1 MSAASGN
8 LDTLMGPENAASEQA
23 DDAPGSLA
31 SAGGHRGGSAAPAE
45 EPERSRTVGP
55 TVPKSLLNATSYLS
69 KPDAAKLA
77 EAYAFAEEHHR
88 GMLRRSGEPFIN
100 HPVAVTEIL
109 AEMNLDISALMAGL
123 LHDTV
128 EDTSATF
135 EAIEERFGETVSR
148 IVEGETKISKLAVRV
163 YENEQA
169 ENLRQMLLAMT
180 SDVRIILVKLADR
193 LHNMRTLRFMPP
205 HKQLSISE
213 ETIEIFAPLA
223 NRLGI
228 NHIKNELEDIAF
240 RYLEPERYLQLQR
253 QVRMRQSEREAYVKK
268 SIKLLEE
275 RLRQEGLKFELSG
288 RSKHLYS
295 IHRKML
301 RDHRNLDQI
310 FDLMA
315 IRAVLD
321 PGEGDQALPN
331 EEAEKAVCYRALG
344 IVHSLWTPIPGRFK
358 DYVAVPK
365 PNGYQSLHTT
375 VIGLLGQPIE
385 VQIRTRHMHEVAE
398 FGVAAHWAY
407 KEGVEETAEIQK
419 RLDWM
424 KQLLEVDTSS
434 EDADAFVD
442 AVKTDL
448 LSERVLVFTPAGDVV
463 NLPRGST
470 PIDFAYHVHTEIGH
484 RCIGARVN
492 GEIVPLN
499 HELATGDRVEVLT
512 NRSSQYGP
520 SQDWLNIVV
529 TRGAKQKIKHYFR
542 AQARTMQLDSGRRSL
557 ERALRRR
564 SLPVA
569 KLTSRAKLE
578 EVAKQLINA
587 EGVDELLLAIDASRV
602 SAKAVVEALVPDL
615 VKERRPSPAAEAP
628 KKSVS
633 GVYVDGLDAPANLA
647 RCCSPVRGDDVIG
660 YITRGR
666 GISVHR
672 VDCPNVKH
680 LMLTEQDRFVQVT
693 WDAPAGEVFAVDFEV
708 LGIDRPGLLKD
719 VLDVISGMNKSAS
732 RVAADVQGA
741 MRARIMFRVDVKD
754 QAEIEFIKESVGRIA
769 DVTRV
774 YRSRPGLKA

>member
-1 MSAASGN
+1 MVV
-8 LDTLMGPENAASEQA
+8 TLP
-23 DDAPGSLA
+23 DSLK
-31 SAGGHRGGSAAPAE
+31 E
-45 EPERSRTVGP
+45 
-55 TVPKSLLNATSYLS
+55 ATSYLS
-69 KPDAAKLA
+69 PEDAAVVA
-77 EAYAFAEEHHR
+77 EAYAFAEEAHR
-88 GMLRRSGEPFIN
+88 GMKRRSGEPYII
-100 HPVAVTEIL
+100 HPIAVTEIL
-109 AEMNLDISALMAGL
+109 AEMNLDVAALIAGL

-128 EDTSATF
+128 EDTDVTF
-135 EAIEERFGETVSR
+135 EQIEERFGPTVR
-148 IVEGETKISKLAVRV
+148 TIVEGETKISKLAVRV

-180 SDVRIILVKLADR
+180 NDVRIILVKLADR
-193 LHNMRTLRFMPP
+193 LHNMRTLEFMPP
-205 HKQLSISE
+205 HRQLAISE
-213 ETIEIFAPLA
+213 ETLEIFAPLA
-223 NRLGI
+223 HRLGI

-240 RYLEPERYLQLQR
+240 RYLDPERYRLLQR
-253 QVRMRQSEREAYVKK
+253 QVRMRHVEREDYVQR
-268 SIKLLEE
+268 SIEMLEE
-275 RLRQEGLKFELSG
+275 RLTQEGLRFELSG

-295 IHRKML
+295 IHRKME
-301 RDHRNLDQI
+301 RDKRNLDQI

-315 IRAVLD
+315 IRAILD
-321 PGEGDQALPN
+321 PEPSGNGMARED
-331 EEAEKAVCYRALG
+331 AEKAVCYRALG

-385 VQIRTRHMHEVAE
+385 VQIRTRSMHEVAE

-407 KEGVEETAEIQK
+407 KEGVVDTDEVQK

-424 KQLLEVDTSS
+424 KQLLEVDTTAD
-434 EDADAFVD
+434 DADSFVD

-470 PIDFAYHVHTEIGH
+470 PIDFAYHVHTEVGH

-499 HELATGDRVEVLT
+499 HELATGDRVEILT

-529 TRGAKQKIKHYFR
+529 TRGARQKIKHYFR
-542 AQARTMQLDSGRRSL
+542 TQARQEQLESGRRSL

-569 KLTSRAKLE
+569 KLTTKAKLQ
-578 EVAKQLINA
+578 EVADK
-587 EGVDELLLAIDASRV
+587 LLHSDSPDDLFLAIESQRL
-602 SAKAVVEALVPDL
+602 SPKHVVEALVPEL
-615 VKERRPSPAAEAP
+615 ATERRKSPVHEAP

-633 GVYVDGLDAPANLA
+633 GVFVDGLDAPANLA
-647 RCCSPVRGDDVIG
+647 KCCSPVRGDDVIG
-660 YITRGR
+660 YVTRGR

-680 LMLTEQDRFVQVT
+680 LMLTEHDRFVQVT
-693 WDAPAGEVFAVDFEV
+693 WDAPSGEVFPVDFEV
-708 LGIDRPGLLKD
+708 IGIDRPGLLKD
-719 VLDVISGMNKSAS
+719 VLDVISDMNKSAS
-732 RVAADVQGA
+732 RVAADVQSA

-754 QAEIEFIKESVGRIA
+754 HAEIEFIKESVGRIA

-774 YRSRPGLKA
+774 YRTKPGWKA

>member
-1 MSAASGN
+1 MVV
-8 LDTLMGPENAASEQA
+8 TLP
-23 DDAPGSLA
+23 DSLK
-31 SAGGHRGGSAAPAE
+31 E
-45 EPERSRTVGP
+45 
-55 TVPKSLLNATSYLS
+55 ATSYLS
-69 KPDAAKLA
+69 PEDAAVVA
-77 EAYAFAEEHHR
+77 EAYAFAEEAHR
-88 GMLRRSGEPFIN
+88 GMKRRSGEPYII
-100 HPVAVTEIL
+100 HPIAVTEIL
-109 AEMNLDISALMAGL
+109 AEMNLDVAALIAGL

-128 EDTSATF
+128 EDTDVTF
-135 EAIEERFGETVSR
+135 EQIEERFGPTVR
-148 IVEGETKISKLAVRV
+148 TIVEGETKISKLAVRV

-180 SDVRIILVKLADR
+180 NDVRIILVKLADR
-193 LHNMRTLRFMPP
+193 LHNMRTLEFMPA
-205 HKQLSISE
+205 HRQLAISE
-213 ETIEIFAPLA
+213 ETLEIFAPLA
-223 NRLGI
+223 HRLGI

-240 RYLEPERYLQLQR
+240 RYLDPERYRLLQR
-253 QVRMRQSEREAYVKK
+253 QVRMRHVEREDYVQR
-268 SIKLLEE
+268 SIRMLEE
-275 RLRQEGLKFELSG
+275 RLTQEGLRFELSG

-295 IHRKML
+295 IHRKME
-301 RDHRNLDQI
+301 RDKRNLDQI

-315 IRAVLD
+315 IRAILD
-321 PGEGDQALPN
+321 PEPSGNGMARED
-331 EEAEKAVCYRALG
+331 AEKAVCYRALG

-385 VQIRTRHMHEVAE
+385 VQIRTRSMHEVAE

-407 KEGVEETAEIQK
+407 KEGVVDTDEVQK

-424 KQLLEVDTSS
+424 KQLLEVDTTAD
-434 EDADAFVD
+434 DADSFVD

-470 PIDFAYHVHTEIGH
+470 PIDFAYHVHTEVGH

-499 HELATGDRVEVLT
+499 HELATGDRVEILT

-529 TRGAKQKIKHYFR
+529 TRGARQKIKHYFR
-542 AQARTMQLDSGRRSL
+542 TQARQEQLESGRRSL

-569 KLTSRAKLE
+569 KLTTKAKLQ
-578 EVAKQLINA
+578 EVADK
-587 EGVDELLLAIDASRV
+587 LLHSDSPDDLFLAIESQRL
-602 SAKAVVEALVPDL
+602 SPKHVVEALVPEL
-615 VKERRPSPAAEAP
+615 ATERRKSPVHEAP

-633 GVYVDGLDAPANLA
+633 GVFVDGLDAPANLA
-647 RCCSPVRGDDVIG
+647 KCCSPVRGDDVIG
-660 YITRGR
+660 YVTRGR

-680 LMLTEQDRFVQVT
+680 LMLTEHDRFVQVT
-693 WDAPAGEVFAVDFEV
+693 WDAPSGEVFPVDFEV
-708 LGIDRPGLLKD
+708 IGIDRPGLLKD
-719 VLDVISGMNKSAS
+719 VLDVISDMNKSAS
-732 RVAADVQGA
+732 RVAADVQSA

-754 QAEIEFIKESVGRIA
+754 HAEIEFIKESVGRIA

-774 YRSRPGLKA
+774 YRTKP

>member
-1 MSAASGN
+1 MA
-8 LDTLMGPENAASEQA
+8 LENAASQPA
-23 DDAPGSLA
+23 TDAA
-31 SAGGHRGGSAAPAE
+31 RAP
-45 EPERSRTVGP
+45 TVGP
-55 TVPKSLLNATSYLS
+55 AVPRSLAAATSYLS
-69 KPDAAKLA
+69 KHDAERLA

-109 AEMNLDISALMAGL
+109 AEMHLDISALMAGL

-135 EAIEERFGETVSR
+135 EEIEEKFGETVRR

-180 SDVRIILVKLADR
+180 GDVRIILVKLADR

-223 NRLGI
+223 HRLGI

-321 PGEGDQALPN
+321 PGENDLGGGSGGVGPAMPN

-398 FGVAAHWAY
+398 YGVAAHWAY
-407 KEGVEETAEIQK
+407 KEGVEDTAEVQK

-448 LSERVLVFTPAGDVV
+448 LAERVLVFTPAGDVV

-470 PIDFAYHVHTEIGH
+470 PIDFAYHVHTEVGH

-499 HELATGDRVEVLT
+499 HELATGDRIEVLT

-542 AQARTMQLDSGRRSL
+542 AQARTMQLESGRRSL

-564 SLPVA
+564 SLAVA
-569 KLTSRAKLE
+569 KLTTRSKLE

-587 EGVDELLLAIDASRV
+587 DSVDELLLAIDAGRL

-615 VKERRPSPAAEAP
+615 VKERRPTPAADAP

-708 LGIDRPGLLKD
+708 LGVDRPGLLKD

-754 QAEIEFIKESVGRIA
+754 QAEIEFIKESVARIA

>member
-1 MSAASGN
+1 MVV
-8 LDTLMGPENAASEQA
+8 TLP
-23 DDAPGSLA
+23 DSLK
-31 SAGGHRGGSAAPAE
+31 E
-45 EPERSRTVGP
+45 
-55 TVPKSLLNATSYLS
+55 ATSYLS
-69 KPDAAKLA
+69 PEDAAVVA
-77 EAYAFAEEHHR
+77 EAYAFAEEAHR
-88 GMLRRSGEPFIN
+88 GMKRRSGEPYII
-100 HPVAVTEIL
+100 HPIAVTEIL
-109 AEMNLDISALMAGL
+109 AEMNLDVAALIAGL

-128 EDTSATF
+128 EDTDVTF
-135 EAIEERFGETVSR
+135 EQIEERFGPTVR
-148 IVEGETKISKLAVRV
+148 TIVEGETKISKLAVRV

-180 SDVRIILVKLADR
+180 NDVRIILVKLADR
-193 LHNMRTLRFMPP
+193 LHNMRTLEFMPA
-205 HKQLSISE
+205 HRQLAISE
-213 ETIEIFAPLA
+213 ETLEIFAPLA
-223 NRLGI
+223 HRLGI

-240 RYLEPERYLQLQR
+240 RYLDPERYRLLQR
-253 QVRMRQSEREAYVKK
+253 QVRMRHVEREDYVQR
-268 SIKLLEE
+268 SIRMLEE
-275 RLRQEGLKFELSG
+275 RLTQEGLRFELSG

-295 IHRKML
+295 IHRKME
-301 RDHRNLDQI
+301 RDKRNLDQI

-315 IRAVLD
+315 IRAILD
-321 PGEGDQALPN
+321 PEPSGNGMARED
-331 EEAEKAVCYRALG
+331 AEKAVCYRALG

-385 VQIRTRHMHEVAE
+385 VQIRTRSMHEVAE

-407 KEGVEETAEIQK
+407 KEGVVDTDEVQK

-424 KQLLEVDTSS
+424 KQLLEVDTTAD
-434 EDADAFVD
+434 DADSFVD

-470 PIDFAYHVHTEIGH
+470 PIDFAYHVHTEVGH

-499 HELATGDRVEVLT
+499 HELATGDRVEILT

-529 TRGAKQKIKHYFR
+529 TRGARQKIKHYFR
-542 AQARTMQLDSGRRSL
+542 TQARQEQLESGRRSL

-569 KLTSRAKLE
+569 KLTTKAKLQ
-578 EVAKQLINA
+578 EVADK
-587 EGVDELLLAIDASRV
+587 LLHSDSPDDLFLAIESQRL
-602 SAKAVVEALVPDL
+602 SPKHVVEALVPEL
-615 VKERRPSPAAEAP
+615 ATERRKSPVHEAP

-633 GVYVDGLDAPANLA
+633 GVFVDGLDAPANLA
-647 RCCSPVRGDDVIG
+647 KCCSPVRGDDVIG
-660 YITRGR
+660 YVTRGR

-680 LMLTEQDRFVQVT
+680 LMLTEHDRFVQVT
-693 WDAPAGEVFAVDFEV
+693 WDAPSGEVFPVDFEV
-708 LGIDRPGLLKD
+708 IGIDRPGLLKD
-719 VLDVISGMNKSAS
+719 VLDVISDMNKSAS
-732 RVAADVQGA
+732 RVAADVQSA

-754 QAEIEFIKESVGRIA
+754 HAEIEFIKESVGRIA

-774 YRSRPGLKA
+774 YRTKPGWKA

>member
-1 MSAASGN
+1 M
-8 LDTLMGPENAASEQA
+8 
-23 DDAPGSLA
+23 
-31 SAGGHRGGSAAPAE
+31 
-45 EPERSRTVGP
+45 P
-55 TVPKSLLNATSYLS
+55 TAVPQSLLKATSYLA
-69 KPDAAKLA
+69 PADAAKLA
-77 EAYAFAEEHHR
+77 EAYEFAEEMHR
-88 GMLRRSGEPFIN
+88 GMVRRSGEPFII

-109 AEMNLDISALMAGL
+109 AEMHLDSAALMAGL

-128 EDTSATF
+128 EDTPATF
-135 EAIEERFGETVSR
+135 EQVEAKFGETVRR

-180 SDVRIILVKLADR
+180 TDVRIILVKLADR

-213 ETIEIFAPLA
+213 ETLEIFAPLA
-223 NRLGI
+223 HRLGI

-268 SIKLLEE
+268 SIKLLEG
-275 RLRQEGLKFELSG
+275 RLVHEGLTFELSG

-295 IHRKML
+295 IHRKMQ

-315 IRAVLD
+315 IRAILD
-321 PGEGDQALPN
+321 PEPTTNGMAGDD
-331 EEAEKAVCYRALG
+331 AEKAVCYRALG

-385 VQIRTRHMHEVAE
+385 VQIRTRRMHEVAE

-407 KEGVEETAEIQK
+407 KEGVTDVEEVQR

-424 KQLLEVDTSS
+424 KQLLDVDTSS
-434 EDADAFVD
+434 EDAGAFLD
-442 AVKTDL
+442 AVKTDIF
-448 LSERVLVFTPAGDVV
+448 SERVLVFTPAGDVV

-470 PIDFAYHVHTEIGH
+470 PIDFAYHVHTEVGH

-520 SQDWLNIVV
+520 SADWLNIVV

-542 AQARTMQLDSGRRSL
+542 AQARQMQLESGKRSL

-569 KLTSRAKLE
+569 KLMSRAKLE
-578 EVAKQLINA
+578 EVAKKLLN
-587 EGVDELLLAIDASRV
+587 VDNTEELLLALESGRL
-602 SAKAVVEALVPDL
+602 SAKHVVEALVPDL
-615 VKERRPSPAAEAP
+615 VKERRPSPSSEAP
-628 KKSVS
+628 RRSVS

-680 LMLTEQDRFVQVT
+680 LMLTDHDRFVQVM

-708 LGIDRPGLLKD
+708 IGMDRPGLLKD
-719 VLDVISGMNKSAS
+719 VLDVISGMNKSAN

-754 QAEIEFIKESVGRIA
+754 QAEIEFIKEGVARIA

-774 YRSRPGLKA
+774 YRSKPGLKA

>member
-1 MSAASGN
+1 MAASV
-8 LDTLMGPENAASEQA
+8 P
-23 DDAPGSLA
+23 AP
-31 SAGGHRGGSAAPAE
+31 
-45 EPERSRTVGP
+45 
-55 TVPKSLLNATSYLS
+55 VPKSLLAATSYLAP
-69 KPDAAKLA
+69 PDAAKLA
-77 EAYAFAEEHHR
+77 EAYAFAEEMHR
-88 GMLRRSGEPFIN
+88 GMLRRSGEPFIT

-109 AEMNLDISALMAGL
+109 AEMKLDGSALIAGL

-128 EDTSATF
+128 EDTPATF
-135 EAIEERFGETVSR
+135 EQVEERFGEVVRR

-213 ETIEIFAPLA
+213 ETLEIFAPLA
-223 NRLGI
+223 HRLGI

-268 SIKLLEE
+268 SIKLLEG
-275 RLRQEGLKFELSG
+275 RLTQEGLTFELSG

-315 IRAVLD
+315 IRAILD
-321 PGEGDQALPN
+321 PEPN
-331 EEAEKAVCYRALG
+331 GHGLAQEDNEKAVCYRALG

-375 VIGLLGQPIE
+375 VIGLQGQPIE
-385 VQIRTRHMHEVAE
+385 VQIRTRRMHEVAE
-398 FGVAAHWAY
+398 YGVAAHWAY
-407 KEGVEETAEIQK
+407 KEGMTDKAEVQR

-434 EDADAFVD
+434 EDAGAFMD
-442 AVKTDL
+442 AVKTDIF
-448 LSERVLVFTPAGDVV
+448 SERVLVFTPAGDVV

-470 PIDFAYHVHTEIGH
+470 PIDFAYHVHTEVGH

-499 HELATGDRVEVLT
+499 HELTTGDRVEVLT

-520 SQDWLNIVV
+520 SADWLNIVV

-542 AQARTMQLDSGRRSL
+542 AQARQMQLEGGKRAL

-569 KLTSRAKLE
+569 KLTTRAKLE
-578 EVAKQLINA
+578 EVAKQLVNV
-587 EGVDELLLAIDASRV
+587 ENVEELLLAIDAGRV
-602 SAKAVVEALVPDL
+602 APKRVVEALVPDL
-615 VKERRPSPAAEAP
+615 VQERKPSPAAEAP

-647 RCCSPVRGDDVIG
+647 RCCSPVRGDDVVG

-666 GISVHR
+666 GITVHR

-680 LMLTEQDRFVQVT
+680 LMLSEHDRFVQVM
-693 WDAPAGEVFAVDFEV
+693 WDAPSGEVFPVDFEV
-708 LGIDRPGLLKD
+708 IAIDRPGLLKD

-732 RVAADVQGA
+732 RVAADVQSA

-774 YRSRPGLKA
+774 YRSRPGIKA

>member
-1 MSAASGN
+1 MV
-8 LDTLMGPENAASEQA
+8 
-23 DDAPGSLA
+23 
-31 SAGGHRGGSAAPAE
+31 
-45 EPERSRTVGP
+45 TV
-55 TVPKSLLNATSYLS
+55 VPKSLLAATDYLA
-69 KPDAAKLA
+69 PQDAAKLA
-77 EAYAFAEEHHR
+77 AAYEFAEEMHR
-88 GMLRRSGEPFIN
+88 GMLRRSGEPFIT

-109 AEMNLDISALMAGL
+109 AEMRLDISALMAGL

-128 EDTSATF
+128 EDTPATF
-135 EAIEERFGETVSR
+135 EQVEEKFGETVRR

-180 SDVRIILVKLADR
+180 SDARIILVKLADR

-205 HKQLSISE
+205 HKQLSIAE
-213 ETIEIFAPLA
+213 ETLEIFAPLA

-228 NHIKNELEDIAF
+228 NHIKSELEDISF

-253 QVRMRQSEREAYVKK
+253 QVRMRQSERESYVKQ
-268 SIKLLEE
+268 SIKLLDG
-275 RLRQEGLKFELSG
+275 RLEQEGLKFELSG

-295 IHRKML
+295 IHRKMQ

-315 IRAVLD
+315 IRTILD
-321 PGEGDQALPN
+321 PEPN
-331 EEAEKAVCYRALG
+331 GSDMPSEEAEKAACYRALG

-385 VQIRTRHMHEVAE
+385 VQIRTRRMHEVAE

-407 KEGVEETAEIQK
+407 KEGVTDTAEIQR
-419 RLDWM
+419 RLGWM
-424 KQLLEVDTSS
+424 KQLFEVDTSS
-434 EDADAFVD
+434 DDADSFIE
-442 AVKTDL
+442 AVKTDFF
-448 LSERVLVFTPAGDVV
+448 SERVLVFTPAGDVV

-470 PIDFAYHVHTEIGH
+470 PIDFAYHVHTEVGH

-499 HELATGDRVEVLT
+499 HELTTGDRVEVLT

-520 SQDWLNIVV
+520 SADWVNIVV

-542 AQARTMQLDSGRRSL
+542 AQARQMQLESGRRSL

-569 KLTSRAKLE
+569 KLTTRAKLE
-578 EVAKQLINA
+578 EAAKQLLKVDNT
-587 EGVDELLLAIDASRV
+587 DELLLALESGRL
-602 SAKAVVEALVPDL
+602 SPKSVVEALAPDL
-615 VKERRPSPAAEAP
+615 VQERRPSPASEAP
-628 KKSVS
+628 KKGVS

-647 RCCSPVRGDDVIG
+647 KCCSPVRGDDVVG
-660 YITRGR
+660 YVTRGR

-680 LMLTEQDRFVQVT
+680 LMLTDSDRFVQVT
-693 WDAPAGEVFAVDFEV
+693 WDSPSGEVFQVDFEV
-708 LGIDRPGLLKD
+708 IGVDRPGLLKD
-719 VLDVISGMNKSAS
+719 VLDVINGMNKSAS
-732 RVAADVQGA
+732 RVAADVQSA

-754 QAEIEFIKESVGRIA
+754 HSEIEFIKDNVGRIA

-774 YRSRPGLKA
+774 YRSKPGWKA

>member
-1 MSAASGN
+1 MVM
-8 LDTLMGPENAASEQA
+8 TIPE
-23 DDAPGSLA
+23 SLKA
-31 SAGGHRGGSAAPAE
+31 
-45 EPERSRTVGP
+45 
-55 TVPKSLLNATSYLS
+55 ATSYLS
-69 KPDAAKLA
+69 AEDAARVA
-77 EAYAFAEEHHR
+77 EGYAFAEEAHR
-88 GMLRRSGEPFIN
+88 GMKRKSGEPYII

-109 AEMNLDISALMAGL
+109 AEMNLDVAALLAGL

-128 EDTSATF
+128 EDTDVTF
-135 EAIEERFGETVSR
+135 EQIEERFGPTVRR

-180 SDVRIILVKLADR
+180 NDVRIILVKLADR
-193 LHNMRTLRFMPP
+193 LHNMRTLEFMPA
-205 HKQLSISE
+205 HKQEAISE

-223 NRLGI
+223 HRLGI

-240 RYLEPERYLQLQR
+240 RYLDPERYEQLQK
-253 QVRMRQSEREAYVKK
+253 QVRLHHVEREDYVQR
-268 SIKLLEE
+268 SIQLLDE
-275 RLRQEGLKFELSG
+275 RLKQEGLRFELSG

-295 IHRKML
+295 IARKME

-315 IRAVLD
+315 IRAILD
-321 PGEGDQALPN
+321 PQTGGNGLAR

-385 VQIRTRHMHEVAE
+385 VQIRTRSMHEVAE

-407 KEGVEETAEIQK
+407 KEGVDDADEVQR

-424 KQLLEVDTSS
+424 KQLVDVDTAS
-434 EDADAFVD
+434 ENADAFVD
-442 AVKTDL
+442 AIKTDL
-448 LSERVLVFTPAGDVV
+448 LSARVLVFTPAGDVV

-499 HELATGDRVEVLT
+499 YELATGDRVEVLT

-520 SQDWLNIVV
+520 SHDWINIAA
-529 TRGAKQKIKHYFR
+529 TRGARQKIKHYFR
-542 AQARTMQLDSGRRSL
+542 MQARTAQLESGRRSL

-569 KLTSRAKLE
+569 KLTTKAKLE

-587 EGVDELLLAIDASRV
+587 DNQDELFLAIESQRLAT
-602 SAKAVVEALVPDL
+602 KHVVEALVPEM
-615 VKERRPSPAAEAP
+615 VTERRKSPVIEAP
-628 KKSVS
+628 KKSIS

-647 RCCSPVRGDDVIG
+647 RCCAPVRGDDVIG
-660 YITRGR
+660 YVTRGR

-680 LMLTEQDRFVQVT
+680 LMLHENDRFVNVT
-693 WDAPAGEVFAVDFEV
+693 WDTPSGEVFPVDFEV
-708 LGIDRPGLLKD
+708 VGIDRPGLLKD
-719 VLDVISGMNKSAS
+719 VLDVISDMNKSAS
-732 RVAADVQGA
+732 RVAADVHSA
-741 MRARIMFRVDVKD
+741 MEARIMFRVDVKD
-754 QAEIEFIKESVGRIA
+754 HAEIEFIKARVASIA
-769 DVTRV
+769 DVDRV
-774 YRSRPGLKA
+774 YRSKPGWKA

>member
-1 MSAASGN
+1 MAASV
-8 LDTLMGPENAASEQA
+8 P
-23 DDAPGSLA
+23 AP
-31 SAGGHRGGSAAPAE
+31 
-45 EPERSRTVGP
+45 
-55 TVPKSLLNATSYLS
+55 VPKSLLAATSYLAP
-69 KPDAAKLA
+69 PDAAKLA
-77 EAYAFAEEHHR
+77 EAYAFAEEMHR
-88 GMLRRSGEPFIN
+88 GMLRRSGEPFIT

-109 AEMNLDISALMAGL
+109 AEMKLDGSALIAGL

-128 EDTSATF
+128 EDTPATF
-135 EAIEERFGETVSR
+135 EQVEERFGEVVRR

-213 ETIEIFAPLA
+213 ETLEIFAPLA
-223 NRLGI
+223 HRLGI

-268 SIKLLEE
+268 SIKLLEG
-275 RLRQEGLKFELSG
+275 RLTQEGLTFELSG

-315 IRAVLD
+315 IRAILD
-321 PGEGDQALPN
+321 PEPN
-331 EEAEKAVCYRALG
+331 GHGLAQEDNEKAVCYRALG

-375 VIGLLGQPIE
+375 VIGLQGQPIE
-385 VQIRTRHMHEVAE
+385 VQIRTRRMHEVAE
-398 FGVAAHWAY
+398 YGVAAHWAY
-407 KEGVEETAEIQK
+407 KEGMTDKAEVQR

-434 EDADAFVD
+434 EDAGAFVD
-442 AVKTDL
+442 AVKTDIF
-448 LSERVLVFTPAGDVV
+448 SERVLVFTPAGDVV

-470 PIDFAYHVHTEIGH
+470 PIDFAYHVHTEVGH

-499 HELATGDRVEVLT
+499 HELTTGDRVEVLT

-520 SQDWLNIVV
+520 SADWLNIVV

-542 AQARTMQLDSGRRSL
+542 AQARQMQLEGGKRAL

-569 KLTSRAKLE
+569 KLTTRAKLE
-578 EVAKQLINA
+578 EVAKQLVNV
-587 EGVDELLLAIDASRV
+587 ENVEELLLAIDAGRV
-602 SAKAVVEALVPDL
+602 APKRVVEALVPDL
-615 VKERRPSPAAEAP
+615 VQERKPSPAAEAP

-647 RCCSPVRGDDVIG
+647 RCCSPVRGDDVVG

-666 GISVHR
+666 GITVHR

-680 LMLTEQDRFVQVT
+680 LMLSEHDRFVQVM
-693 WDAPAGEVFAVDFEV
+693 WDAPSGEVFPVDFEV
-708 LGIDRPGLLKD
+708 IAIDRPGLLKD

-732 RVAADVQGA
+732 RVAADVQSA

-774 YRSRPGLKA
+774 YRSRPGIKA

>member
-1 MSAASGN
+1 MAASV
-8 LDTLMGPENAASEQA
+8 P
-23 DDAPGSLA
+23 AP
-31 SAGGHRGGSAAPAE
+31 
-45 EPERSRTVGP
+45 
-55 TVPKSLLNATSYLS
+55 VPKSLLAATSYLAP
-69 KPDAAKLA
+69 PDAAKLA
-77 EAYAFAEEHHR
+77 EAYAFAEEMHR
-88 GMLRRSGEPFIN
+88 GMLRRSGEPFIT

-109 AEMNLDISALMAGL
+109 AEMKLDGSALIAGL

-128 EDTSATF
+128 EDTPATF
-135 EAIEERFGETVSR
+135 EQVEERFGEVVRR

-193 LHNMRTLRFMPP
+193 LHNMRTLRFMLP

-213 ETIEIFAPLA
+213 ETLEIFAPLA
-223 NRLGI
+223 HRLGI

-268 SIKLLEE
+268 SIKLLEG
-275 RLRQEGLKFELSG
+275 RLTQEGLTFELSG

-315 IRAVLD
+315 IRAILD
-321 PGEGDQALPN
+321 PEPN
-331 EEAEKAVCYRALG
+331 GHGLAQEDNEKAVCYRALG

-375 VIGLLGQPIE
+375 VIGLQGQPIE
-385 VQIRTRHMHEVAE
+385 VQIRTRRMHEVAE
-398 FGVAAHWAY
+398 YGVAAHWAY
-407 KEGVEETAEIQK
+407 KEGMTDKAEVQR

-434 EDADAFVD
+434 EDAGAFMD
-442 AVKTDL
+442 AVKTDIF
-448 LSERVLVFTPAGDVV
+448 SERVLVFTPAGDVV

-470 PIDFAYHVHTEIGH
+470 PIDFAYHVHTEVGH

-499 HELATGDRVEVLT
+499 HELTTGDRVEVLT

-520 SQDWLNIVV
+520 SADWLNIVV

-542 AQARTMQLDSGRRSL
+542 AQARQMQLEGGKRAL

-569 KLTSRAKLE
+569 KLTTRAKLE
-578 EVAKQLINA
+578 EVAKQLVNV
-587 EGVDELLLAIDASRV
+587 ENVEELLLAIDAGRV
-602 SAKAVVEALVPDL
+602 APKRVVEALVPDL
-615 VKERRPSPAAEAP
+615 VQERKPSPAAEAP

-647 RCCSPVRGDDVIG
+647 RCCSPVRGDDVVG

-666 GISVHR
+666 GITVHR

-680 LMLTEQDRFVQVT
+680 LMLSEHDRFVQVM
-693 WDAPAGEVFAVDFEV
+693 WDAPSGEVFPVDFEV
-708 LGIDRPGLLKD
+708 IAIDRPGLLKD

-732 RVAADVQGA
+732 RVAADVQSA

-774 YRSRPGLKA
+774 YRSRPGIKA

>member
-1 MSAASGN
+1 M
-8 LDTLMGPENAASEQA
+8 
-23 DDAPGSLA
+23 
-31 SAGGHRGGSAAPAE
+31 
-45 EPERSRTVGP
+45 P
-55 TVPKSLLNATSYLS
+55 TAVPQSLLNATSYLA
-69 KPDAAKLA
+69 PADAAKLA
-77 EAYAFAEEHHR
+77 EAYEFAEEMHR
-88 GMLRRSGEPFIN
+88 GMLRRSGEPFVI

-109 AEMNLDISALMAGL
+109 AEMHLDSAALMAGL

-128 EDTSATF
+128 EDTPATF
-135 EAIEERFGETVSR
+135 EQVEAKFGETVRR

-180 SDVRIILVKLADR
+180 TDVRIILVKLADR

-213 ETIEIFAPLA
+213 ETLEIFAPLA
-223 NRLGI
+223 HRLGI

-240 RYLEPERYLQLQR
+240 RYLEPERYLQLQS

-268 SIKLLEE
+268 SIKLLEG
-275 RLRQEGLKFELSG
+275 RLVHEGLTFELSG

-295 IHRKML
+295 IHRKMQ

-315 IRAVLD
+315 IRAILD
-321 PGEGDQALPN
+321 PEAGPN
-331 EEAEKAVCYRALG
+331 GMVSDDAEKAVCYRALG

-385 VQIRTRHMHEVAE
+385 VQIRTRRMHEVAE

-407 KEGVEETAEIQK
+407 KEGVTDVEEVQR

-424 KQLLEVDTSS
+424 KQLLDVDTSS
-434 EDADAFVD
+434 EDAGAFLD
-442 AVKTDL
+442 AVKTDIF
-448 LSERVLVFTPAGDVV
+448 SERVLVFTPAGDVV

-470 PIDFAYHVHTEIGH
+470 PIDFAYHVHTEVGH

-520 SQDWLNIVV
+520 SADWLNIVV

-542 AQARTMQLDSGRRSL
+542 AQARQMQLESGKRSL

-569 KLTSRAKLE
+569 KLMSRAKLE
-578 EVAKQLINA
+578 EVAKKLLN
-587 EGVDELLLAIDASRV
+587 VDNTEELLLALESGRL
-602 SAKAVVEALVPDL
+602 SAKHVVEALVPDL
-615 VKERRPSPAAEAP
+615 VKERRPSPVTEAP
-628 KKSVS
+628 RKSVS

-680 LMLTEQDRFVQVT
+680 LMLTDHDRFVQVM

-708 LGIDRPGLLKD
+708 IGMDRPGLLKD
-719 VLDVISGMNKSAS
+719 VLDVISGMNKSAN

-754 QAEIEFIKESVGRIA
+754 QAEIEFIKEGVARIA

-774 YRSRPGLKA
+774 YRSKPGLKA